1 MRRALRPKAQR
12 GLSEHFS
19 TQEDKNIKRLSAEQ
33 KKEKSEALL
42 AKRAARKAAQKQM
55 AADGTWPLS
64 GSASL
69 PSLSTRPGQARVQR
83 TSSIDAEQNHEAQ
96 LTLLDAKKRLV
107 RAQRLARKQSVQL
120 SLEGNRNSK
129 LQAARAGRLAFEKL
143 SGKDTRT
150 RLAHISAATM
160 PTMQQLSEQVSPNPN
175 PNPNPNPYPYPY
187 PYSYP

>member
-1 MRRALRPKAQR
+1 
-12 GLSEHFS
+12 
-19 TQEDKNIKRLSAEQ
+19 
-33 KKEKSEALL
+33 
-42 AKRAARKAAQKQM
+42 M

-69 PSLSTRPGQARVQR
+69 PSLFTRPGQARVQR

-187 PYSYP
+187 PYSYPYP